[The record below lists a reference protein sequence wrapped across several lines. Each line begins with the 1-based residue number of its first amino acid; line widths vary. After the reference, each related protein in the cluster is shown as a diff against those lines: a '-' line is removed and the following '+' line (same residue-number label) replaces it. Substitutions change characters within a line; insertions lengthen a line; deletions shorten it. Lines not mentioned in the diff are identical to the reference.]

1 MVLLI
6 SCCISHQLK
15 CLLRLTERLGHPLVS
30 KGRAVV
36 KSKYVNR
43 RAPYGLEIPI
53 IVSTASQEMN
63 PMFNWLESKLVQEQV
78 IISYFLPPFH
88 LKR

>member
-6 SCCISHQLK
+6 SCCICHQLK
-15 CLLRLTERLGHPLVS
+15 CLLKRTERLDHPLVS

-36 KSKYVNR
+36 KGKCVKR
-43 RAPYGLEIPI
+43 GAPYSLEIPM
-53 IVSTASQEMN
+53 VSTTSQATN

-78 IISYFLPPFH
+78 IILYFLPPFH
-88 LKR
+88 LKT